1 MKTILTFL
9 TVIFLTSFS
18 TLEDEDVYLCG
29 TEGAKKYHLSKS
41 CRGLSGCKHEITKK
55 KLSEAKELGLKLCA
69 WED

>member
-1 MKTILTFL
+1 MKTIITLLIVT
-9 TVIFLTSFS
+9 FLTSFS
-18 TLEDEDVYLCG
+18 TLDEEEVYLCG